1 LNTGSLQVVH
11 ATISANEADTGGGL
25 WSSGQCAATNSII
38 AFNYQSN
45 CIGPIIDG
53 GHNLSSDASCLFT
66 AEGSQNN
73 VNPLLGA
80 LDYYGGPTPVFI
92 LGLTSPAIDGAND
105 AASSSIDQRGLA
117 RPVGARCDI
126 GAMEV
131 GESEAAALTSLGET
145 TPETIQIRVLGHP
158 NTPYRLLSSSSIQAW
173 TPVATNV
180 TDANGRAV
188 FTHPRATGREFYKVV
203 TP

>member
-1 LNTGSLQVVH
+1 LNTGLLDIVH
-11 ATISANEADTGGGL
+11 VTIFGNLTEIGGGL
-25 WSSGQCAATNSII
+25 WSTGQCSVTNSIF

-45 CIGPIIDG
+45 CVGIIIDG
-53 GHNLSSDASCLFT
+53 GHNLSSDGSCLFT
-66 AEGSQNN
+66 AAGSQNN

-92 LGLTSPAIDGAND
+92 LGLTSPAIDAAND
-105 AASSSIDQRGLA
+105 AASASIDQRGLA
-117 RPVGARCDI
+117 RPVGAHCDI

-131 GESEAAALTSLGET
+131 RESEAAALTSLGEV
-145 TPETIQIRVLGHP
+145 TPETFQIRVLGHP